1 VEAQTLADLI
11 ADWRQHIGQTDSSN
25 SNFSDAQGTIWANQ
39 GYGIIVAKIRHI
51 PRTER
56 DYDLSAY
63 AAASGV
69 TLNAQTLRVD
79 TVLLKN
85 PDVNNPDGTAG
96 AYDELEI
103 IEFDDLIKLDP
114 NYQAVTANFPQYAVR
129 KSTGTMILYPTPKA
143 TVKAQTTPLRTYG
156 LESPASLAANTDV
169 PDIPVNLHYLIPHWM
184 AYRSFAE
191 LENQAKVTE
200 HLTLWNSGLKDNRG
214 LATEFSKKLNQFR
227 WEERID

>member
-1 VEAQTLADLI
+1 MEAQTLADLI

-39 GYGIIVAKIRHI
+39 GYGIIVQKIRHL
-51 PRTER
+51 PRKER
-56 DYDLSAY
+56 DYSIATYSA
-63 AAASGV
+63 AVGV

-85 PDVNNPDGTAG
+85 PDASNPDGTPG
-96 AYDELEI
+96 PYDELEI
-103 IEFDDLIKLDP
+103 IEFDELIAMDP
-114 NYQAVTANFPQYAVR
+114 NYQAVNADMPKYAVR
-129 KSTGTMILYPTPKA
+129 KSTATMILYPTPKA
-143 TVKAQTTPLRTYG
+143 SVKAQTNPLRTYG
-156 LESPASLAANTDV
+156 LESPASLAATTDI

-200 HLTLWNSGLKDNRG
+200 HLTLWNSGLKDNKG

-227 WEERID
+227 WGERLD